1 VIKGQEKD
9 KMNLIINVDGRALN
23 NT

>member
-1 VIKGQEKD
+1 
-9 KMNLIINVDGRALN
+9 MNLIINVDGRALN